1 MNMLRRPR
9 TSGPAPEVAAI
20 LEEERALS
28 GVTIPPRRTAELQVR
43 KWEAVR
49 TFFEAHPFEVSE
61 ALARA
66 EQWRRVARHLREI
79 LDEPEVVAYAL
90 VQAEIADHIAQ
101 GIQDLRP
108 RGDGP
113 CHGVLMRWIKGRE
126 YKARAVLAW
135 IKAAEESCQIPS

>member
-1 MNMLRRPR
+1 MNMHRRPR
-9 TSGPAPEVAAI
+9 NGPALEVATI
-20 LEEERALS
+20 LEEEQALS
-28 GVTIPPRRTAELQVR
+28 GVAVTPRRSAELQVR

-49 TFFEAHPFEVSE
+49 TFLESHPFEVSA

-66 EQWRRVARHLREI
+66 DQWRRVARHLREI

-90 VQAEIADHIAQ
+90 VQAEIADHMAQ

-113 CHGVLMRWIKGRE
+113 CHTVLMRWIKGRE

-135 IKAAEESCQIPS
+135 IIAAEEACQIPS